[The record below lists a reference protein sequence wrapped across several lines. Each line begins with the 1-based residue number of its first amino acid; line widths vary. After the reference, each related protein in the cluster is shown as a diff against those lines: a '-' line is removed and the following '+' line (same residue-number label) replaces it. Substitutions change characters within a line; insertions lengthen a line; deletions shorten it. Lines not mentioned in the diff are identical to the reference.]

1 MKKFICSIVVVMLV
15 LPVVA
20 CAQVSKSRVVNLVQ
34 AYRGC
39 PGFEVVNVGPLG
51 LSLMKAL
58 ARVSGETE
66 EDEDLALVLQA
77 ADGLRGVAIVDY
89 SEASDRDKRK
99 FSEKAAKF
107 FMESEKLVEIK
118 DEGERVLMYG
128 TSDESGKVISDFV
141 LFAPDE
147 CALICL
153 FGDIPVETVMKLA
166 EQQ

>member
-1 MKKFICSIVVVMLV
+1 MLV

-99 FSEKAAKF
+99 FSEKAAKL

>member
-99 FSEKAAKF
+99 FSEKAAKL

-128 TSDESGKVISDFV
+128 TSDESGTVISDFV

>member
-99 FSEKAAKF
+99 FSEKAAKL

-118 DEGERVLMYG
+118 DEGEMVLMYG
-128 TSDESGKVISDFV
+128 TSDESGTVISDFV

-153 FGDIPVETVMKLA
+153 FGDIPIETVMKLA

>member
-89 SEASDRDKRK
+89 SEASDKDKRK
-99 FSEKAAKF
+99 FSEKAAKL

>member
-1 MKKFICSIVVVMLV
+1 MMLLV
-15 LPVVA
+15 PVVA
-20 CAQVSKSRVVNLVQ
+20 CAQVSRSKVVNLVQ

-58 ARVSGETE
+58 ARVAGETE
-66 EDEDLALVLQA
+66 EDEDLALVLEA

-89 SEASDRDKRK
+89 SEASDRDRTR
-99 FSEKAAKF
+99 FSEKAAKLF
-107 FMESEKLVEIK
+107 TESEKLVEIK

-128 TSDESGKVISDFV
+128 TSDGSGTVISDFV

>member
-99 FSEKAAKF
+99 FSEKAAKL

-128 TSDESGKVISDFV
+128 TSDKSGTVISDFV

-153 FGDIPVETVMKLA
+153 FGDIPIETVMKLA

>member
-99 FSEKAAKF
+99 FSEKAAKL

-128 TSDESGKVISDFV
+128 TSDESGTVISDFV

-153 FGDIPVETVMKLA
+153 FGDIPIETVMKLA

>member
-99 FSEKAAKF
+99 FSEKAAKL

-118 DEGERVLMYG
+118 DEGERVLMYR

>member
-99 FSEKAAKF
+99 FSEKAAKL

>member
-1 MKKFICSIVVVMLV
+1 MMLV

-20 CAQVSKSRVVNLVQ
+20 CAQVSKSKVMNLVQ

-39 PGFEVVNVGPLG
+39 SGFEVVNVGPLG
-51 LSLMKAL
+51 LSLMKTL
-58 ARVSGETE
+58 ARVSGEAQG
-66 EDEDLALVLQA
+66 DEDLAHVLEV

-89 SEASDRDKRK
+89 SEASDKDRAK
-99 FSEKAAKF
+99 FSEKASKLF
-107 FMESEKLVEIK
+107 SESEKLVEIK

-128 TSDESGKVISDFV
+128 TSDKSGKVIKDFV
-141 LFAPDE
+141 LFAPEE

-153 FGDIPVETVMKLA
+153 FGDIPVEAVMKLA